1 MGRVSHMAHKD
12 KTLYALKIFACK
24 SGAKTYL
31 ERLNI
36 EKIKSY

>member
-1 MGRVSHMAHKD
+1 MERSSHMAHKV

-24 SGAKTYL
+24 YGDETYL

-36 EKIKSY
+36 EKIKPY

>member
-1 MGRVSHMAHKD
+1 MGCASRMAHKD
-12 KTLYALKIFACK
+12 KTLYALKIIACK

-31 ERLNI
+31 ERLNT

>member
-1 MGRVSHMAHKD
+1 MGRASQMAHKD
-12 KTLYALKIFACK
+12 KTLYALKIFGWK

-36 EKIKSY
+36 EKVKSY